1 MGRKLMKGAVLVSGL
16 VAAGASIYKAGKE
29 FIEYKKLKNKDLY
42 INAEMREISDLR
54 PVIRASICTGEKEA
68 GFKDKHGNFT
78 SYMLIKSDNDIK
90 AFKEKYGIEGE
101 VYENDLYRT
110 QRSHL

>member
-1 MGRKLMKGAVLVSGL
+1 MKRRILKGAVLVSGMAT
-16 VAAGASIYKAGKE
+16 AAYSIFKAGKE

-42 INAEMREISDLR
+42 INAEMREISDLH

-78 SYMLIKSDNDIK
+78 SYMLIKNENDIK
-90 AFKEKYGIEGE
+90 RFKEQYGIEGDIPVE
-101 VYENDLYRT
+101 Y
-110 QRSHL
+110 